1 MSSLATKFT
10 WLMPRSSSDFMK
22 YKTGAR
28 SDRLIGIGLVILASI
43 CWATSSIL
51 INLIVRKSGISAI
64 SLAFWRDLFTS
75 LVLLLIVLI
84 TRKNLFNIKRVD
96 LKWFILMG
104 SISIGLFHVLW
115 NTSVVLFGAS
125 IATVLQSN
133 APIFVA
139 LIARLVYSEALTA
152 RKITA
157 VIFSVIGTILCAGI
171 IGSGGDQITFTALV
185 VGIASAAAYGTFPL
199 FGRKLAGDYNPLTI
213 MLYIFIFGTL
223 TLLPFQFSLPVPWPV
238 EPQVL
243 GYFIGFVLVSTIGG
257 FGIFTAALRYLPA
270 SIASIGATSEIV
282 FASIF
287 AYIILHERLDI
298 NQYFGIL
305 FVVSGVILVTLPN
318 YKQKKITQVERVS

>member
-1 MSSLATKFT
+1 
-10 WLMPRSSSDFMK
+10 MK
-22 YKTGAR
+22 IKSGKS
-28 SDRLIGIGLVILASI
+28 SDRLAGIGLVILASI

-51 INLIVRKSGISAI
+51 INLIVRVSGISAI

-75 LVLLLIVLI
+75 ITLLLIVLVS
-84 TRKNLFNIKRVD
+84 RKNLFKIKRAD

-104 SISIGLFHVLW
+104 SVSIGLFHVLW

-157 VIFSVIGTILCAGI
+157 VIFSVIGTILCAGV
-171 IGSGGDQITFTALV
+171 IGSDENQITLTALV
-185 VGIASAAAYGTFPL
+185 IGISSAAAYGTFPL

-213 MLYIFIFGTL
+213 MLYIFMFGTL
-223 TLLPFQFSLPVPWPV
+223 TLLPFQFSLPIPLPI

-243 GYFIGFVLVSTIGG
+243 VYFIIFVLVSTIGG
-257 FGIFTAALRYLPA
+257 FGIFTAALRYIPA

-305 FVVSGVILVTLPN
+305 FVVSGVVLVTFPN
-318 YKQKKITQVERVS
+318 ANKNKISQVEKNS